1 MPASS
6 SAAEEWDSSDKL
18 GAIIQDDGLSG
29 TDQGAYCREK
39 ALYPNNLPGGA
50 KQLLPRPKAE
60 QAGGTFCK
68 WIRCTEHGGSKGI
81 AA

>member
-1 MPASS
+1 MLDLAV
-6 SAAEEWDSSDKL
+6 L
-18 GAIIQDDGLSG
+18 I
-29 TDQGAYCREK
+29 K
-39 ALYPNNLPGGA
+39 APIAGKKRFTPNNLPGGA

-60 QAGGTFCK
+60 QAVGTFCK